1 MLLRCIASNTVIRGM
16 ILWNRVGEGIGVEN
30 ILLVTVYMVLSE
42 KLSEKTVGF
51 FGFLHF
57 IPVNSHK
64 F

>member
-42 KLSEKTVGF
+42 KTVGF